1 MSAGMGAGILLVG
14 CGKMGGALLRGWL
27 ADPSIT
33 EVTVVDPVA
42 AVTAGSPVAAD
53 IPQDSRLTVVPDF
66 DRIADPESATLIVLA
81 VKPQIMAEVLP
92 VYRQLAGPDRVF
104 LSVAAGKSIAFFR
117 RLLGDDARVVR
128 AMPNIPASLGQ
139 GASGLFAGPDVD
151 AAQKALCDRAMRA
164 AGIVEWV
171 QTESLIDAVTGVSG
185 SGPAY
190 FFHMVECL
198 AAAGRKQGLSPEV
211 ADRLARRT
219 LWGAASMVE
228 RGDETPETLRRNVS
242 SPGGTTEAALS
253 VLMRA
258 DGLTGLMDEAVAAAV
273 ARGRELSD

>member
-1 MSAGMGAGILLVG
+1 MSAGILLVG

-27 ADPSIT
+27 ADPAT
-33 EVTVVDPVA
+33 TGVTVVDPA
-42 AVTAGSPVAAD
+42 TAAD
-53 IPQDSRLTVVPDF
+53 LGAADLPRDSRLTVVPDI
-66 DRIADPESATLIVLA
+66 DRIADPGSATLIVLA
-81 VKPQIMAEVLP
+81 VKPQIMADVLP
-92 VYRQLAGPDRVF
+92 AYRQLVDPQRVF

-117 RLLGDDARVVR
+117 RLLGAEARIVR
-128 AMPNIPASLGQ
+128 AMPNIPASIGQ

-151 AAQKALCDRAMRA
+151 DAQKALCDRAMRA

-171 QTESLIDAVTGVSG
+171 ETESLIDAVTGVSG

-190 FFHMVECL
+190 FFHLVECL

-228 RGDETPETLRRNVS
+228 QGVDTPETLRRNVT

-253 VLMRA
+253 VLMR
-258 DGLTGLMDEAVAAAV
+258 DNGLSALMDDAVAAAV
-273 ARGRELSD
+273 ARGRDLSD